1 MIVACLGWGS
11 LVWDPRELP
20 IRGKWFEDGPF
31 LPVEFA
37 RESQDGRIT
46 LVIVQSAKVVRS
58 LWCIM
63 EVDDLSKA
71 KTALSK
77 REGIHRENIAKHIGV
92 CEAGKQTNDS
102 VKSIINDWAL
112 NLKLDAVIWT
122 NLPPKFGE
130 KEIDP
135 SAKQLISYF
144 EKLDINKRRLAENHI
159 RMTPKQIDTKYRR
172 LFEKRFGWSAYG
184 QI

>member
-1 MIVACLGWGS
+1 MIIACLGWGS
-11 LVWDPRELP
+11 LVWDHRELP

-46 LVIVQSAKVVRS
+46 LVVVQSAKIVRS
-58 LWCIM
+58 LWCILD
-63 EVDDLSKA
+63 VDDLSKA

-77 REGIHRENIAKHIGV
+77 REGIPPENIEKHIGICKV
-92 CEAGKQTNDS
+92 GKQTNDS
-102 VKSIINDWAL
+102 IKSINDWAL

-122 NLPPKFGE
+122 NLPPKLGG
-130 KEIDP
+130 KEIVP
-135 SAKQLISYF
+135 LAEQLISYF
-144 EKLDINKRRLAENHI
+144 EKLDINKRRHAENYI
-159 RMTPKQIDTKYRR
+159 RMTPKQIDTEYRR